1 MFTSLLRAELQE
13 AVFDLADAG
22 GSNFSGANLTKSR
35 WRGSRVFGVEIYN
48 ALNQRTGKTVFPRLT
63 VPVLPVPDL
72 PAPASGATVL
82 TASPSPAPTLS
93 APDCAT
99 VLGRTEGH
107 NVGLPSPMPHSYAVF
122 RFTKKRI

>member
-48 ALNQRTGKTVFPRLT
+48 ALNQRTGKTVFPRFDGADLT
-63 VPVLPVPDL
+63 GADLRGAGLEGIDFTGVPLPGANL
-72 PAPASGATVL
+72 SGADLRNCTGQIG
-82 TASPSPAPTLS
+82 S
-93 APDCAT
+93 APC
-99 VLGRTEGH
+99 LERGG
-107 NVGLPSPMPHSYAVF
+107 PHV
-122 RFTKKRI
+122 